1 MNIQLATTKED
12 ILKCWDV
19 INVLRPH
26 LDQEAFADTVL
37 EMLQEGYKLAFI
49 EKDGKG
55 VAAIGYRYQN
65 FLYNGKHIYIDDLV
79 TLPAYRKQGLA
90 AALLDF
96 VDAEARARGY
106 KCVTLDSGHHRNDAH
121 RLYLNKGFVISSHH
135 FLKNL

>member
-1 MNIQLATTKED
+1 MNIQLAATKED
-12 ILKCWDV
+12 VLKCWDV

-26 LDQEAFADTVL
+26 LQQEAFADTVL
-37 EMLQEGYKLAFI
+37 EMLLEGYKLAFI

-55 VAAIGYRYQN
+55 AAAIGYRYQN

-96 VDAEARARGY
+96 VDAEARAKGY
-106 KCVTLDSGHHRNDAH
+106 KCVTLDSGHYRNDAH

>member
-1 MNIQLATTKED
+1 MHIKLATTKED

-26 LDQEAFADTVL
+26 LQPETFADTVL

-55 VAAIGYRYQN
+55 AAAIGYRYQN

-96 VDAEARARGY
+96 VDDEARAKGY
-106 KCVTLDSGHHRNDAH
+106 TCVTLDSGHHRNDAH